1 MDLPVATEWFTV
13 ADEGDDIARLT
24 EPHVRALIRSNVYVV
39 TSNGQSL
46 IIDSGC
52 GIVPLRP
59 RLPTMRTEPAVVA
72 THSHFDHVG
81 GFHEF
86 AARMIHEAEAG
97 DVTEPDPMAT
107 LMPSR
112 YPPFRE
118 LFGPKAPPD
127 YLLTAQP
134 MPDFDPEQYLRRPA
148 RPTRTLTDGDH
159 IDVGDRRFDVVH
171 LPGHS
176 PGSICLYEHET
187 ATLLSGD
194 VIYDD
199 VLIDDVLPGT
209 SRSQYI
215 ESMKR
220 IMDMDLRRVL
230 PGHGIPLSG
239 DTARRI
245 AGHYLASV
253 AGS

>member
-1 MDLPVATEWFTV
+1 MDLPVAAEWFTV
-13 ADEGDDIARLT
+13 EDKGDDITRLT

-46 IIDSGC
+46 IIDTGC

-59 RLPTMRTEPAVVA
+59 YLPTMRTEPAVVA

-86 AARMIHEAEAG
+86 AARMIHKAEAA
-97 DVTEPDPMAT
+97 DVTDSDPMAT
-107 LMPSR
+107 LLPSR
-112 YPPFRE
+112 YPPLRE
-118 LFGPKAPPD
+118 LFGPKAPD

-134 MPDFDPEQYLRRPA
+134 TPGFDPEHYLRRPA
-148 RPTRTLTDGDH
+148 TPTRVLTNGDH
-159 IDVGDRRFDVVH
+159 IDVGDRRFEVVH

-176 PGSICLYEHET
+176 PGSICLHEPET
-187 ATLLSGD
+187 GTLLSGD

-209 SRSQYI
+209 SRSRYI
-215 ESMKR
+215 ESMKQ
-220 IMDMDLRRVL
+220 IMAMDLRWVL
-230 PGHGIPLSG
+230 PGHGDPVSG
-239 DTARRI
+239 DTAHQI
-245 AGHYLASV
+245 ADHYLTGA
-253 AGS
+253 AGT